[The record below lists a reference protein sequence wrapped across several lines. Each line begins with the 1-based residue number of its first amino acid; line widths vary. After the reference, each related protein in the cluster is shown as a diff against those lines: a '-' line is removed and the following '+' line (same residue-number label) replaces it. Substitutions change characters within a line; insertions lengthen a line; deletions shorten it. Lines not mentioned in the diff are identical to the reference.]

1 MDFEQF
7 KKHDGYNAILVGGA
21 LLVICPF
28 LTWAKVSAL
37 GGTLTGSGTD
47 LTGLTWL
54 LVGAGGYLAYLSW
67 MAMDQAKIPDVLH
80 LRICGGVAGGVIAF
94 GFSKISDVAGKAGS
108 VKGVS
113 VSYGIGFF
121 LAVAGAAAVG
131 FGLWKLH
138 NASQSGASGG
148 SAAAPPAAA
157 PPAPAAPP
165 AAAPP
170 AAAPPAPEP
179 AESEETD

>member
-7 KKHDGYNAILVGGA
+7 KKHDGYNAILVGSA

-28 LTWAKVSAL
+28 LAWAKVSL
-37 GGTLTGSGTD
+37 GPVSVSASGSEVTGA
-47 LTGLTWL
+47 TWL
-54 LVGAGGYLAYLSW
+54 LVGVGGYLAYLSW

-80 LRICGGVAGGVIAF
+80 LRIGGGAAAGVLVL
-94 GFSKISDVAGKAGS
+94 GFSKISDAAGEAGS
-108 VKGVS
+108 AKGVS
-113 VSYGIGFF
+113 VGYGIGFF
-121 LAVAGAAAVG
+121 LAVAGVAAIG
-131 FGLWKLH
+131 FGIWKLH

-157 PPAPAAPP
+157 PPAAAPP

-179 AESEETD
+179 PSSDESE